1 MDQDIPRAMPK
12 KLWTITLP
20 RFVCPHCEHTID
32 NLKFK
37 GRLVSLRSKKG
48 KDNR

>member
-1 MDQDIPRAMPK
+1 MK

-20 RFVCPHCEHTID
+20 RFTCPCCGEKVD

-37 GRLVSLRSKKG
+37 GRLVPLRSKKG